1 MISFLKDVVENYL
14 TLYSLLFL
22 IYAVGFALI
31 SSLFNHKNLLKKYK
45 DDLKAYIRYFAY
57 FSMFLLLIPVIGV
70 FLYSP
75 YPVEILKNLGFQ
87 PGNFKL
93 GLVLMLISIPILL
106 VAAYI
111 STNDPDL
118 KKYYPFSKNACRSLK
133 TFIVYEISY
142 LLMYYIAWE
151 FTFRGFFLFSIAEMM
166 GHSKSGILVAILIQA
181 IISTVFHLGHPNLE
195 ILSTLFGSIIFGI
208 VAYATQSILYTI
220 FIHAFLGILNDTFLY
235 IRYHRKKETNYS

>member
-1 MISFLKDVVENYL
+1 MLSFLKDGVKNYL

-31 SSLFNHKNLLKKYK
+31 SSLFNYKSLLKKYK
-45 DDLKAYIRYFAY
+45 DDLKVFIRYFAY
-57 FSMFLLLIPVIGV
+57 FSLFLLLIPVIGI

-75 YPVEILKNLGFQ
+75 HPLKILKNLGFQ

-93 GLVLMLISIPILL
+93 GLILILISIPIL
-106 VAAYI
+106 VFAAYI
-111 STNDPDL
+111 SSNDPNF
-118 KKYYPFSKNACRSLK
+118 KRYYPFSKNACRSLK
-133 TFIVYEISY
+133 TFVVYEISY

-166 GHSKSGILVAILIQA
+166 GHSRSGILIAILIQA
-181 IISTVFHLGHPNLE
+181 IISTVYHLGHPDLE
-195 ILSTLFGSIIFGI
+195 ILSALFGGIIFGI
-208 VAYATQSILYTI
+208 VAYATKSILYTI

-235 IRYHRKKETNYS
+235 VRYYKKKEM

>member
-1 MISFLKDVVENYL
+1 MISFLKDAVENYL
-14 TLYSLLFL
+14 TVHSLLFL

-31 SSLFNHKNLLKKYK
+31 SSRFNYKSLLKKHE

-57 FSMFLLLIPVIGV
+57 FSLFLLLIPVIGI

-75 YPVEILKNLGFQ
+75 HPVEILKNLGLQ

-106 VAAYI
+106 VAAYV

-133 TFIVYEISY
+133 TFVVYEISY

-166 GHSKSGILVAILIQA
+166 GHSKSGILIAILIQA
-181 IISTVFHLGHPNLE
+181 IISTVYHLGHPDLE

-235 IRYHRKKETNYS
+235 IRYHRKKEI

>member
-1 MISFLKDVVENYL
+1 MISFLKDAVENYL
-14 TLYSLLFL
+14 TVHSLLFL

-31 SSLFNHKNLLKKYK
+31 SSLFNYKSLLKKYK

-57 FSMFLLLIPVIGV
+57 FSLFLLLIPVIGI

-75 YPVEILKNLGFQ
+75 HPVEILKNLGLQ

-106 VAAYI
+106 VAAYV

-133 TFIVYEISY
+133 TFVVYEISY

-166 GHSKSGILVAILIQA
+166 GHSKSGILIAILIQA
-181 IISTVFHLGHPNLE
+181 IISTVYHLGHPDLE

-235 IRYHRKKETNYS
+235 IRYHRKKEI